1 MAKAKCFHCGATA
14 IDETFEQARKK
25 LDHSV
30 GLSRGVKCGDSYG
43 RVKEIKDL
51 SVQKIIKTPAIDT
64 KVETKVDTKMETKI
78 EPTSEEPKKE
88 KTKKF
93 KTKK

>member
-30 GLSRGVKCGDSYG
+30 GLSRGVKCGDSYD